1 MVVEPILKIIF
12 IALVIL
18 LFFIDIKPTE
28 KPNWKEFKKEK
39 QELRVKR
46 KQQKCPF
53 YETVQKAKQLWE
65 NVRRDDC
72 PKEKKE
78 TLLNELI
85 KFSKPHLETVIILEY
100 YFKYDLCM

>member
-1 MVVEPILKIIF
+1 MSLF
-12 IALVIL
+12 
-18 LFFIDIKPTE
+18 FFIDEKPTE

-39 QELRVKR
+39 QELRLKR

-53 YETVQKAKQLWE
+53 YETVRKAKQLWE

-78 TLLNELI
+78 TLLNELF
-85 KFSKPHLETVIILEY
+85 KFSKSHLETVRNFYLILT
-100 YFKYDLCM
+100 